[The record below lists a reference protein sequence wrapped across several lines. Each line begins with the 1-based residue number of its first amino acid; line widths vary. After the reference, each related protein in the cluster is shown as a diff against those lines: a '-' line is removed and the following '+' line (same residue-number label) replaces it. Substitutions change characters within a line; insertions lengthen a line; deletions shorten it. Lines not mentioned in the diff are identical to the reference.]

1 MAMVILAHPA
11 FSQNSFCYFFP
22 CSQLSLLVLQAN
34 RFAIPFKSSQ
44 PLLGGDGMAWCD
56 GLGRGNLMQGL
67 DR

>member
-1 MAMVILAHPA
+1 MAAASLTHPA

-22 CSQLSLLVLQAN
+22 NFKLSLFALQTN
-34 RFAIPFKSSQ
+34 RFAIPVKSSQ
-44 PLLGGDGMAWCD
+44 PLLGGEGMAWCD